1 MLFDVT
7 SKITDNSACQTSE
20 VKMLEVKEIVK
31 TVYQIVAADN
41 EVIRTY
47 ANKIEA
53 TAFVAGWNQAED
65 EAELYREPEPA
76 HSVEQPV
83 VDISYETS
91 VPAFEQ
97 EYVMADTKADEVFED
112 TEPLPNGA
120 IETL

>member
-1 MLFDVT
+1 
-7 SKITDNSACQTSE
+7 
-20 VKMLEVKEIVK
+20 MLEVKEIVK

-76 HSVEQPV
+76 HFVEQPV